1 MSGFVI
7 NVLMFGGISFFMF
20 LLFLFMLK
28 REKISEQKFAAIE
41 MSLEELN
48 KEVFLIKKRVKN
60 RDNFPEIE
68 RIEKQVVELIDN
80 MEKIEEKNI
89 EIINL
94 IQERINDLY
103 SKIKHNNISDIS
115 GDISKSE
122 EEKILNL
129 YKSGYTVEEI
139 SRELRIP
146 AGKIE
151 LIVKFSTFK
160 S

>member
-1 MSGFVI
+1 MSALVI
-7 NVLMFGGISFFMF
+7 IVMFGGISFFIF
-20 LLFLFMLK
+20 LLFLFILK
-28 REKISEQKFAAIE
+28 REKINEQKFAAFE

-48 KEVFLIKKRVKN
+48 KEIYLIKKRIKN
-60 RDNFPEIE
+60 IPNVENIE
-68 RIEKQVVELIDN
+68 EAIKNLVEN
-80 MEKIEEKNI
+80 VQMTEEKNI

-103 SKIKHNNISDIS
+103 SKMKYKNMPDIR

-129 YKSGYTVEEI
+129 YKRGYSIEEI

-146 AGKIE
+146 AGEIE
-151 LIVKFSTFK
+151 LIVKFSNL
-160 S
+160 